1 MKHKMWAL
9 TTSGPKGSLRTSHRM
24 EVVPVSALILVCWPS
39 SSSGNYI
46 LPDPNPPGKFS
57 PFVCLLVIFF
67 LSFCGVLLLTWHFFC
82 SEFAFQREGRDGWT
96 HWPCVLSSE
105 KLSGEVKVAVVLS
118 RAETREN
125 ERPQE
130 ILWWIPSLRQVCDE
144 TTDVIHW
151 LLGIKPL

>member
-9 TTSGPKGSLRTSHRM
+9 TTSGPKGSLGTSHRM

-105 KLSGEVKVAVVLS
+105 KLQ
-118 RAETREN
+118 EN
-125 ERPQE
+125 ECFFFQFYKGKKWLKWFGFWNISPD
-130 ILWWIPSLRQVCDE
+130 IFSLFSF
-144 TTDVIHW
+144 HW
-151 LLGIKPL
+151 VLAI